1 MAEETSVYD
10 SRGVRTRLR
19 DFTKSLFK
27 VLEVETNESDSAG
40 PDLAGPDGIYRGFRI
55 SLIGTRE
62 KGRGLELRVDV
73 GCTGDG
79 YTEDPKKA
87 NSDAEELLSYTKW
100 FDGWGIFSQTGNR
113 SGIKL
118 PTANRPD
125 LERLKECLQFVESE
139 KSPSM
144 PLVKIYYSFG
154 RPFLEKGTMGK
165 GSIAR
170 LAFRVLVA
178 GPLIYWIDKKSS

>member
-1 MAEETSVYD
+1 MVEETSVYD

-40 PDLAGPDGIYRGFRI
+40 PDLAGPDGIYKGFRI

-62 KGRGLELRVDV
+62 KGRGLELRVDI
-73 GCTGDG
+73 GCDG
-79 YTEDPKKA
+79 EDPERA
-87 NSDAEELLSYTKW
+87 NSKAEELLDYTKW
-100 FDGWGIFSQTGNR
+100 FDGWDIFSQKRNG
-113 SGIKL
+113 SGINL

-125 LERLKECLQFVESE
+125 LERLKGCLQFVESE

-144 PLVKIYYSFG
+144 PLVTVYYSFG
-154 RPFLEKGTMGK
+154 RPFLEKEPTGK

-178 GPLIYWIDKKSS
+178 GPLIYWIDKKASE